1 MVNRE
6 KIKIEKV
13 AFEGEKRGYCFKATY
28 LEKPKGE
35 ALIEISK
42 DGNIVQK
49 FLFPA
54 HKIYNIPAHAN
65 DIIDTLEQG
74 NNSGISNN
82 LSMREVLDIEHYL
95 QYEVHSHWLVS
106 WIGFEWGQ
114 ELMSRYIARKVAR
127 KYKRYLYSL

>member
-13 AFEGEKRGYCFKATY
+13 AFEGEKRGYYFKAIY

-35 ALIEISK
+35 ALVEISK
-42 DGNIVQK
+42 DNKIVQE

-54 HKIYNIPAHAN
+54 HKVYNIPAHAN

-82 LSMREVLDIEHYL
+82 LSMREVLD
-95 QYEVHSHWLVS
+95 YEIRSHWLAN
-106 WIGFEWGQ
+106 WIGYEWVQ
-114 ELMSRYIARKVAR
+114 SLMIKYFTWRVRRKYNRYIVLLGERK
-127 KYKRYLYSL
+127 